1 MIRTLPG
8 RLPSTEPLSAGNGPA
23 TRRPSLG
30 VWQPCS
36 VPVHDVAQQGFG
48 TTADVYERSRPTYP
62 ADAVDWLVEHCR
74 ITSGARVCDLAA
86 GTGKLTRL
94 LGPTGAHLVAVEPIE
109 GMAAV
114 LRRTC
119 PAVPVVGAT
128 AEALPLADGGLDAV
142 TVAQAFHWFDGEVA
156 VPELRRVLRAG
167 GRLGLVFNTRERT
180 VDWADALWSIMD
192 RVEKHAPWHD
202 HGWREETLEA
212 GRSFGPLHE
221 ATFHHEHVL
230 DTDGV
235 VARFAGVSHV
245 AVLAPAEQD
254 LVFDEV
260 RELLATHPSIAG
272 RSEFAIPYRVDAY
285 WCERVG

>member
-1 MIRTLPG
+1 M
-8 RLPSTEPLSAGNGPA
+8 
-23 TRRPSLG
+23 
-30 VWQPCS
+30 
-36 VPVHDVAQQGFG
+36 PVHDVAQQGFG

-62 ADAVDWLVEHCR
+62 ADAVAWLAEHCR

-94 LGPTGAHLVAVEPIE
+94 LEPIGARLLAVEPIE

-119 PAVPVVGAT
+119 PVVPPVAAT
-128 AEALPLADGGLDAV
+128 AELLPFADGTLDAV

-156 VPELRRVLRAG
+156 VPELRRVLRVE
-167 GRLGLVFNTRERT
+167 GRLGLVFNTRERN

-202 HGWREETLEA
+202 QGWREETLEA
-212 GRSFGPLHE
+212 GHYFGPLHE

-230 DTDGV
+230 DAEGV
-235 VARFAGVSHV
+235 LARFAGVSHV
-245 AVLAPAEQD
+245 AVLPPAEQAA
-254 LVFDEV
+254 VFDQV
-260 RELLATHPSIAG
+260 RDVLDTHPEIAG

-285 WCERVG
+285 WCERVA